1 MHKQATDNVTRREAG
16 SAATGLGPTLLE
28 DAGGEARALAFSI
41 ARRQGAWRDALL
53 RRMLAVADLLAG
65 LAASASIGLA
75 GGGRLSAAL
84 WSALLAPTWLVVA
97 KLVGLYDRDQRSLRH
112 LTVDELPRIFTW
124 SLAGTTSVA
133 LLLALTPAGVL
144 SAGDAVRMGIVSA
157 VVVLALRVI
166 ARNVW
171 RRITP
176 PENAIIVG
184 DGPLAVAARR
194 KLELFPD
201 MHVAV
206 ADELPELLL
215 DDLREATATLRNA
228 DRILLATSLL
238 DEHLIGELVAFCR
251 RHQIKLSVVPPARG
265 MFGTAVELY
274 HIADLPVVEYNT
286 WDVSRSTL
294 LLKRLVD
301 IAVSATALVALS
313 PLLLLI
319 AALVL
324 FGSGRPVLFTQVR
337 AGQNARPFSMLK
349 FRTMVPNAEEL
360 LEALLPINE
369 LAEPMFKLRS
379 DPRVTWL
386 GRLLR
391 RTSIDELPQLVN
403 VLRGDMSLVGPR
415 PEQLDLVERY
425 APQHLFRLAV
435 KPGLTG
441 PMQVYGRGD
450 LTFEERLAVERDY
463 IEKITVGRDLH
474 ILALTIASVVHGRG
488 AF

>member
-1 MHKQATDNVTRREAG
+1 MSEQATEGVIRGEAM
-16 SAATGLGPTLLE
+16 SAASRGPLLIE
-28 DAGGEARALAFSI
+28 DAARAAAVPVFSI

-53 RRMLAVADLLAG
+53 RRLLAVADLLAG
-65 LAASASIGLA
+65 LAASASISVA
-75 GGGRLSAAL
+75 NSGRLSAAL

-97 KLVGLYDRDQRSLRH
+97 KLGGLYDRDQRSLRH

-124 SLAGTTSVA
+124 SLTGTASVA
-133 LLLALTPAGVL
+133 LLLGLTPAGFL
-144 SAGDAVRMGIVSA
+144 SAGDAVRMGIVA
-157 VVVLALRVI
+157 AIAVLALRVI

-184 DGPLAVAARR
+184 GGALALAARR
-194 KLELFPD
+194 KLDLFPD
-201 MHVAV
+201 MHVTI
-206 ADELPELLL
+206 ADELPELLVE
-215 DDLREATATLRNA
+215 DLREPPAALRNA

-238 DEHLIGELVAFCR
+238 DEHLIAELVAFCR

-265 MFGTAVELY
+265 MFGTAVELHY
-274 HIADLPVVEYNT
+274 VADLPVVEYNT

-301 IAVSATALVALS
+301 VVLSAAALVALS
-313 PLLLLI
+313 PLF
-319 AALVL
+319 ALVAVFVL
-324 FGSGRPVLFTQVR
+324 LGSGRPVFFTQVR
-337 AGQNARPFSMLK
+337 AGQGARPFSMLK

-360 LEALLPINE
+360 LEALLPMRE
-369 LAEPMFKLRS
+369 LPEPMFKLRS

-391 RTSIDELPQLVN
+391 RASIDELPQLVN

-415 PEQLDLVERY
+415 PEELVLVERY
-425 APQHLFRLAV
+425 APEHLFRLAV
-435 KPGLTG
+435 KPGMTG
-441 PMQVYGRGD
+441 PMQVYGRGE
-450 LTFEERLAVERDY
+450 LTFEERLALERDY
-463 IEKITVGRDLH
+463 VEKISVGRDLY
-474 ILALTIASVVHGRG
+474 ILALTIASVAHGRG